1 MTKPRLAII
10 LAAGRGRRLGVL
22 GEEIPKGFI
31 NIGGRTLIERSI
43 DELREAGVQRVRI
56 VTGHLSHCYEN
67 LATRIGGAIELA
79 HNPAYATTGS
89 LSSLL
94 CAGPIDEPYLLVE
107 SDLLYE
113 SRAPRLLMQAPDTDL
128 LLASGAT
135 GSGDEVYVAA
145 EDGRLTDLSKDL
157 ATLRGSRVGEFV
169 GLTRLSPALH
179 AEVVACAPDL
189 LATGRPVDYETGLV
203 MASRRH
209 PLPVLVI
216 PDLLWTEID
225 DEHHLARAVERVAPR
240 MRL

>member
-31 NIGGRTLIERSI
+31 DIGGRTLIERSI
-43 DELREAGVQRVRI
+43 DALREAGVQRIRI
-56 VTGHLSHCYEN
+56 VTGHLSHYYQD
-67 LATRIGGAIELA
+67 LATRIGGAVELV
-79 HNPAYATTGS
+79 HNAAYATTGS

-94 CAGPIDEPYLLVE
+94 CSGPIDEPYLLVE

-113 SRAPRLLMQAPDTDL
+113 PRAPRVLMEAPDADL

-145 EDGRLTDLSKDL
+145 ENGRLTDLSKNL
-157 ATLRGSRVGEFV
+157 ATLRGSLVGELV
-169 GLTRLSPALH
+169 GLTRISPALH

-189 LATGRPVDYETGLV
+189 LAAGPPVDYETGLV
-203 MASRRH
+203 AASRHR
-209 PLPVLVI
+209 PLAVLVI

-225 DEHHLARAVERVAPR
+225 DEHHLARAVERVAPQ
-240 MRL
+240 MGL